1 MQKCMKAEK
10 KNFTIIIYSTVIH
23 MYMYICKSKS
33 CLGFAWG
40 NHHVNSLDQFQPIGR
55 YSFLHF
61 IAAWCAH
68 HSGSSVFVQVYRY
81 KYKYNVLFIHRLV
94 PRVNSQSGQCWTQR
108 LHIHICFLV
117 TTSNAM
123 FYATS
128 HTYPASRLK
137 NCSHSH
143 FKVFTDDYWSLTK
156 FSRNPPFTSH
166 LVR

>member
-10 KNFTIIIYSTVIH
+10 KKLYHNKYSTV
-23 MYMYICKSKS
+23 CKSKS
-33 CLGFAWG
+33 CLGLAWG
-40 NHHVNSLDQFQPIGR
+40 NHHVNSLDQFQTIGR

-68 HSGSSVFVQVYRY
+68 HSGCSVFVQVYRY
-81 KYKYNVLFIHRLV
+81 KYKYNVFFIHRLV
-94 PRVNSQSGQCWTQR
+94 PRVNSQSGQCWIQR

-128 HTYPASRLK
+128 HTDPASRLK
-137 NCSHSH
+137 NCSH
-143 FKVFTDDYWSLTK
+143 FEVFTDDYWSLTK